1 MIIFSRKTNGCW
13 VPPFKETPIWQL
25 YELWYISGWNLVFHQ
40 PGKSWSFATGFTTH
54 ILRKVYHWYH
64 HYTSPKKVRR
74 VFTKVYG
81 SLDRLAGKIQ
91 VSDTAVRQTHASFDL
106 QINIIFK
113 WSPLSPSE
121 SSFGNYLSPRLT
133 RPWIAIHPI
142 ELVSQGRKPLTF
154 QYAGCLIGIL
164 IMVYYNPHIIG

>member
-1 MIIFSRKTNGCW
+1 MFPKIGIPPRHPKMIIFSRKTNGCW

-25 YELWYISGWNLVFHQ
+25 YELWDISGWNLVFHQ

-81 SLDRLAGKIQ
+81 SLDRLSEKNASQWYCCSTNSFIVWFANKHYLQ
-91 VSDTAVRQTHASFDL
+91 VISTFTQWIILWKLPQSSTHKTD
-106 QINIIFK
+106 
-113 WSPLSPSE
+113 PE
-121 SSFGNYLSPRLT
+121 
-133 RPWIAIHPI
+133 
-142 ELVSQGRKPLTF
+142 
-154 QYAGCLIGIL
+154 
-164 IMVYYNPHIIG
+164 